1 MEDFIKDFLEY
12 MIAHFKKTEFD
23 VDTIKYVLI
32 TKFNKRSLMYSSIA
46 KIWLRNFFDLIRR
59 LGYGLYDVD
68 NMCLRLNVSNE
79 QIQIWIEKYI
89 KKWIYGSVSNSCKM
103 PSLWAWTKHAITK
116 VSQVHF
122 L

>member
-89 KKWIYGSVSNSCKM
+89 KK
-103 PSLWAWTKHAITK
+103 
-116 VSQVHF
+116 
-122 L
+122 